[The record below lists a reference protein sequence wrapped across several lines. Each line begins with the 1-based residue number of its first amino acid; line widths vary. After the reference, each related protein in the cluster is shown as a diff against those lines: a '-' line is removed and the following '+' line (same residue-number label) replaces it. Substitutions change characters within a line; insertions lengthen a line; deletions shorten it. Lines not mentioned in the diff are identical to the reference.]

1 MEKRTDHA
9 EAIDN
14 ELDWLNQMIEWRFA
28 VHFRK
33 EPATPQSAPPPPEMP
48 PAGAAYTGILR
59 QLEAALREA
68 VDEETIQEVLTA
80 HRLLIV
86 LALCPHLRPAA
97 LDIFFTK
104 NELFDRGFTEFGGL
118 TSGQHGGFLPTGETA
133 VFLLAG
139 TDTAKRLLVTEYL
152 KEEGTLSRL
161 NLLRLNPV
169 RNPEPA
175 LSGALLLSD
184 EALTRL
190 TTHRSYTP
198 SYSTNFP
205 AEQLDTALTW
215 DDMVLSAQLRE
226 EIGDLFLW
234 MKHERTILE
243 EWRLQRLLKPGYR
256 ALFYGPPG
264 TGKTLC
270 ASLLGKEVKRPVYR
284 IDLSQVVSKY
294 IGETE
299 KNLSALFS
307 MAEYRDWIL
316 FFDEADALFG
326 KRSPARHAQDRY
338 ANQET
343 SYLLQRIEGY
353 GGMVILATNQIRNL
367 DEAFTRRFQSIIHF
381 PVPDADQRIS
391 LWEKAFGGKLPLDE
405 DVDFVSLGKT
415 YELTGGSIVNIL
427 RYCSMLAFRRTEPCI
442 TQRDILHAIRREY
455 RKEGKTM

>member
-1 MEKRTDHA
+1 MGKSTDHA
-9 EAIDN
+9 QAIDR
-14 ELDWLNQMIEWRFA
+14 ELDWLSQRIEWRFA
-28 VHFRK
+28 VHFRG
-33 EPATPQSAPPPPEMP
+33 EPTAAPAPPKLIHPD
-48 PAGAAYTGILR
+48 AAYTGAVR
-59 QLEAALREA
+59 RLEASLRETA
-68 VDEETIQEVLTA
+68 RRSDLGEKLTD
-80 HRLLIV
+80 HRLLIA

-118 TSGQHGGFLPTGETA
+118 TSGQHGGFLPSGETA
-133 VFLLAG
+133 AFLLAG
-139 TDTAKRLLVTEYL
+139 TDTAKRLAVTEYL
-152 KEEGTLSRL
+152 REDGVLSQR
-161 NLLRLNPV
+161 NLLRLQAV
-169 RNPEPA
+169 QRPEPA

-190 TTHRSYTP
+190 TTDRPFAPT
-198 SYSTNFP
+198 YSTQFP
-205 AEQLDTALTW
+205 AEPLHTSLTW
-215 DDMVLSAQLRE
+215 DDMVLSAQLQE
-226 EIGDLFLW
+226 EIGDLCLW
-234 MKHERTILE
+234 INHEGTILG
-243 EWRLQRLLKPGYR
+243 EWDLKWLLKPGYR

-270 ASLLGKEVKRPVYR
+270 ASLLGKEVDRPVYR

-299 KNLSALFS
+299 KNLSALFA
-307 MAEYRDWIL
+307 MAEHRDWIL

-353 GGMVILATNQIRNL
+353 AGMVILATNQIRNL

-381 PVPDADQRIS
+381 PVPDVEQRIS
-391 LWEKAFGGKLPLDE
+391 LWEKAFGDKLPLGE
-405 DVDFVSLGKT
+405 DVDFAALGKT

-427 RYCSMLAFRRTEPCI
+427 RYCSMLAFRRSEPCI
-442 TQRDILHAIRREY
+442 HQRDIVYAIRREY
-455 RKEGKTM
+455 RKEGKTI